1 MWPRSVWPAAKPW
14 PWLSSGSSG
23 FARVT
28 TAAYLTLVLLL
39 AATIAFATGRWR
51 PDAVA
56 VLVLLVLLL
65 SGVLD
70 LQAGLAGFGS
80 PALIA
85 VAAVFVV
92 SAALERVGIAATLGR
107 RIFQLAGRS
116 EGRLIL
122 AFSLVAGMLSG
133 FMNSIGA
140 MAVLLPAAMA
150 TAREARISP
159 SRLLLPLALGTR
171 LGGNLTLIAGPSNLI
186 ASDALARAG
195 YRPFSFFEFLPI
207 GGTFLIAG
215 AAFVAL
221 VGRRWLPQIPVRE
234 GPQPGR
240 LMDLYR
246 LQERLFE
253 VRIPDE
259 SPLVGKT
266 IAESDLGKAFG
277 LTVISIARGPRHIV
291 APPRDELIRGSD
303 TLIVQGRLEDLP
315 DGGALHAAGL
325 GELRQPTAPVLES
338 YEVQVA
344 EVILAPRSHLAGTTL
359 REVGFREKYG
369 VTVLAIWREG
379 RPRRT
384 ALVDLPIQH
393 GDALLVQG
401 RRDRI
406 GLLAR
411 DPDFLVLEA
420 AEQPAPRSGRAP
432 WALLGVVVM
441 IATSLAGLPIAT
453 ATLVAAS
460 IVVVAGCL
468 SAEEVYRAIDWRAVV
483 FIGAILPLG
492 TALTTSGAADVLVR
506 GVLGAFGTTP
516 LLAMATL
523 LAISIVLNQLMP
535 SIATVA
541 LLAPIALQAA
551 ATAAANPHAFMM
563 AVIAGTGTTF
573 TPISNPVNLLV
584 MGPGGY
590 QMRDYVRVGSPL
602 AVLLGFVG
610 LAIIPLFWPL
620 NP

>member
-1 MWPRSVWPAAKPW
+1 MTSAA
-14 PWLSSGSSG
+14 S
-23 FARVT
+23 
-28 TAAYLTLVLLL
+28 LTLFLLL

-70 LQAGLAGFGS
+70 LQAGFAGFSS

-85 VAAVFVV
+85 VAAVYVV

-116 EGRLIL
+116 EVRLIL
-122 AFSLVAGMLSG
+122 AFSLVAGVLSG

-195 YRPFSFFEFLPI
+195 FRPLSFFEFLPI

-215 AAFVAL
+215 VTFVAL
-221 VGRRWLPQIPVRE
+221 VGRRWLPQIPVRDA
-234 GPQPGR
+234 PQPGR

-253 VRIPDE
+253 VRIPEE
-259 SPLVGKT
+259 SPLVGRT
-266 IAESDLGKAFG
+266 IAESDLGRSLG
-277 LTVISIARGPRHIV
+277 LTVISIARGNRHIV
-291 APPRDELIRGSD
+291 APPRDELIRGGD
-303 TLIVQGRLEDLP
+303 TLIVQGRIEDLA

-325 GELRQPTAPVLES
+325 GELRQTTAPVLES

-344 EVILAPRSHLAGTTL
+344 EVILAPRSHLAGDTL
-359 REVGFREKYG
+359 REIGFREKYG

-406 GLLAR
+406 RLLQR

-420 AEQPAPRSGRAP
+420 DERPAPRSERAL
-432 WALLGVVVM
+432 WALLAVVVM
-441 IATSLAGLPIAT
+441 VTASLGGLPIAM
-453 ATLVAAS
+453 ATLVAAAL
-460 IVVVAGCL
+460 VVLTGCL
-468 SAEEVYRAIDWRAVV
+468 SADEVYRAIDWRALV

-492 TALTTSGAADVLVR
+492 TALTATGAADALVR
-506 GVLGAFGTTP
+506 GALGAFGTTP
-516 LLAMATL
+516 LLTMVTL

-535 SIATVA
+535 SIASVA

-551 ATAAANPHAFMM
+551 AAAGANPHALMM

-590 QMRDYVRVGSPL
+590 RMRDYVRVGTPL
-602 AVLLGFVG
+602 AVLLGIVG
-610 LAIIPLFWPL
+610 LAVIPLFWPL
-620 NP
+620 TP